1 MVMSILTWL
10 IRVCALIALVL
21 GIVFWSGNALFLI
34 PVHIA
39 LGIILTLSL
48 ILAGI
53 LVRIARGGSWGLM
66 IGAFLLS
73 IVVVLFGLRQSSLLT
88 GELHWIIRVIH
99 LLLGISMVLY
109 VGVLARHYKHVQK
122 ESFA

>member
-1 MVMSILTWL
+1 MMLILTWL
-10 IRVCALIALVL
+10 IRMCALVALVL
-21 GIVFWSGNALFLI
+21 GIVFWSGNAPFLI
-34 PVHIA
+34 PVHVA

-53 LVRIARGGSWGLM
+53 LVGIARGGNWGLM

-73 IVVVLFGLRQSSLLT
+73 IVVVPFGLRQSSLLT

-109 VGVLARHYKHVQK
+109 VGILTKYYKHMQK
-122 ESFA
+122 GAFA